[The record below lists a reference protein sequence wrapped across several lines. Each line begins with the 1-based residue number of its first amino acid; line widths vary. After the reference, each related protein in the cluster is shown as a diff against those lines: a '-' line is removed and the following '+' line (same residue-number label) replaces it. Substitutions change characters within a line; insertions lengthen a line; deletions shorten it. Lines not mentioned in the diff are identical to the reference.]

1 MRILVSLALVFSS
14 TMAFGQS
21 APNDNYDIVQ
31 AADTLGLRPG
41 MTLAEARAKV
51 AALGG
56 TVQDHDKQYPT
67 MHRNF
72 IRGPNP
78 AYFVKGVGLPANS
91 AFLHPNDSRS
101 SSLYLSV
108 FPNDTRLDWRDEN
121 NLVVYYLGATFGFRA
136 LSASQGTMPAA
147 EFRDAAHR
155 RYGPFRPSRGPK
167 PSGEPPDPCGADAT
181 IFIGAEKAAAFKS
194 VGGDTQADKT
204 PQTVMAARK
213 CRQFNSLDA
222 LEKNGQVTGVTI
234 IRYNFALAEQA
245 YDHLTK
251 VVGHE
256 KELEGVAAAQQ
267 AAKAMRAE
275 ANK

>member
-1 MRILVSLALVFSS
+1 MRVLISSALIFSS
-14 TMAFGQS
+14 AMAFGQS
-21 APNDNYDIVQ
+21 APNGNYDIVQ

-41 MTLAEARAKV
+41 MSLAEARAKV

-56 TVQDHDKQYPT
+56 TVQDHDKQNPT

-78 AYFVKGVGLPANS
+78 AYFVKSVGLPANS
-91 AFLHPNDSRS
+91 AFLHPIDSRS

-108 FPNDTRLDWRDEN
+108 FPKDTRLDWRDEN

-147 EFRDAAHR
+147 EFHDAANR
-155 RYGPFRPSRGPK
+155 RYGPFRQSRGPK
-167 PSGEPPDPCGADAT
+167 TSGAPPDPCGADAT
-181 IFIGAEKAAAFKS
+181 IFVGAEKAAALKS
-194 VGGDTQADKT
+194 VGGATQADKT
-204 PQTVMAARK
+204 PQTVIAARK
-213 CRQFNSLDA
+213 CKPFNSLDA
-222 LEKNGQVTGVTI
+222 LNKNGQVTGATI
-234 IRYNFALAEQA
+234 IRYDFALAEQA
-245 YDHLTK
+245 YDNLTK

-256 KELEGVAAAQQ
+256 RKLEGVAAAQQ
-267 AAKAMRAE
+267 AAKAMHAE